1 MIRIAPQ
8 RTRGY
13 ETAVEQFCSLVIER
27 VAQAEPGDVLH
38 NVTGSELVAAMEGVL
53 AMLPYL
59 HGKFAIDQWLRV

>member
-13 ETAVEQFCSLVIER
+13 EAAVEQFCSLVIER

-53 AMLPYL
+53 AMLPHL
-59 HGKFAIDQWLRV
+59 HGTFAIDQWLRV

>member
-13 ETAVEQFCSLVIER
+13 EAAVEQFCSLVIER

-38 NVTGSELVAAMEGVL
+38 NVTGSELVSAMEGVL
-53 AMLPYL
+53 ALLP
-59 HGKFAIDQWLRV
+59 HIRDPFVIGEWIRV